1 MIVGTKRTSL
11 KHELVDMLVILKINR
26 EFMIICHEQDVLRQ
40 VELDGILENIEEV
53 LELTVEEE
61 DEASDVE

>member
-1 MIVGTKRTSL
+1 
-11 KHELVDMLVILKINR
+11 
-26 EFMIICHEQDVLRQ
+26 MIICHEQDVLRQ